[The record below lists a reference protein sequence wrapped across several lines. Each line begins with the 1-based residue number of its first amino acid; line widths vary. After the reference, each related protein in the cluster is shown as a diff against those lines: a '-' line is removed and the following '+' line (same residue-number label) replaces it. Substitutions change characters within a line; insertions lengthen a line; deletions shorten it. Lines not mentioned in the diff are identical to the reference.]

1 MTDTQREHSF
11 NEQLSAGMDG
21 QLTQEELRFLLRR
34 LDHDATLQQ
43 AWSRYHVARDSLRH
57 TLTPQASAGFAS
69 RVMLAIEQE
78 TVVAVSGRRRHWLR
92 WSAGGAIAATV
103 AVAALMVTQPVGPG
117 SDNAT
122 PRVATAGGQRVHSAP
137 VSGSAATARVDV
149 PAAAPEW
156 LNNYSGLPSAL
167 TQQASAT
174 VGGDDG
180 ANTFLYSRNRQNPY
194 QLDRYRAINNGDG
207 SYLLLMPQSQRSP
220 QAPQAQELQPQEPLA
235 Q

>member
-1 MTDTQREHSF
+1 MTDNHREHPS
-11 NEQLSAGMDG
+11 QGMLSAGIDG
-21 QLTQEELRFLLRR
+21 ELTQEELRFLLRR
-34 LDHDATLQQ
+34 LDHDAALQQ
-43 AWSRYHVARDSLRH
+43 AWSRYHVARDGLRH
-57 TLTPQASAGFAS
+57 QLPPLASAGFSA
-69 RVMLAIEQE
+69 RVLVAIEQE
-78 TVVAVSGRRRHWLR
+78 TIAVGSGRRRHWLR

-122 PRVATAGGQRVHSAP
+122 PRVATAGSQRAAVTQ
-137 VSGSAATARVDV
+137 SAATATARADV

-156 LNNYSGLPSAL
+156 LNNYAGLPSAL

-180 ANTFLYSRNRQNPY
+180 ATFLYSRNRQNPY

-207 SYLLLMPQSQRSP
+207 SYLLLAPQVQQRI
-220 QAPQAQELQPQEPLA
+220 PQAQSAQEPQA

>member
-1 MTDTQREHSF
+1 MTDTHREHSF

-21 QLTQEELRFLLRR
+21 ELTQEELRFLLRR
-34 LDHDATLQQ
+34 LDHDASLQQ
-43 AWSRYHVARDSLRH
+43 AWSRYHVTRDGLRR
-57 TLTPQASAGFAS
+57 TLTPQASAGFAT

-78 TVVAVSGRRRHWLR
+78 TVVVGSGRRRHWLR

-122 PRVATAGGQRVHSAP
+122 PRVAANGSRHTHAAP
-137 VSGSAATARVDV
+137 VSGSAAGARVDV

-156 LNNYSGLPSAL
+156 LNNYSGLPSTL

-194 QLDRYRAINNGDG
+194 VLDRYRAINNGDG
-207 SYLLLMPQSQRSP
+207 SYLLLMPPTQRSP
-220 QAPQAQELQPQEPLA
+220 QAQEAQPQDPLA

>member
-1 MTDTQREHSF
+1 MTDTQRE
-11 NEQLSAGMDG
+11 NLSAGMDG
-21 QLTQEELRFLLRR
+21 ELTQEELRFLLRR

-43 AWSRYHVARDSLRH
+43 AWSHYHVARDGLRRQ
-57 TLTPQASAGFAS
+57 LPPLAAPGFSA

-78 TVVAVSGRRRHWLR
+78 TVVVGSGRRRHWLR

-122 PRVATAGGQRVHSAP
+122 PRVATADGQRAAVTQSSAA
-137 VSGSAATARVDV
+137 SATARVDV

-156 LNNYSGLPSAL
+156 LNNYAGLPSAL

-180 ANTFLYSRNRQNPY
+180 ATFLYSRNRQNPY
-194 QLDRYRAINNGDG
+194 LLDRYRAINNGDG
-207 SYLLLMPQSQRSP
+207 SYLLLAPQAQRAP
-220 QAPQAQELQPQEPLA
+220 QAPQAQESPAQEPLA

>member
-1 MTDTQREHSF
+1 MTDTHREHLS
-11 NEQLSAGMDG
+11 NGMLSAGMDG
-21 QLTQEELRFLLRR
+21 ELTQEELRFLLRR
-34 LDHDATLQQ
+34 LDHDASLQQ
-43 AWSRYHVARDSLRH
+43 AWSHYHVARDGLRRQ
-57 TLTPQASAGFAS
+57 LPPLASTGFSA

-78 TVVAVSGRRRHWLR
+78 TVAVGSGRRRHWLR

-103 AVAALMVTQPVGPG
+103 AVAALMVTQPAGPG

-122 PRVATAGGQRVHSAP
+122 PRVATAGERAPAARASA
-137 VSGSAATARVDV
+137 VAARADG

-156 LNNYSGLPSAL
+156 LNNYAGLPSAL

-174 VGGDDG
+174 VGGGDG

-194 QLDRYRAINNGDG
+194 LLDRYRAINNGDG
-207 SYLLLMPQSQRSP
+207 SYLLLVPQAQRTS
-220 QAPQAQELQPQEPLA
+220 QAPQAQETPAQDPLA